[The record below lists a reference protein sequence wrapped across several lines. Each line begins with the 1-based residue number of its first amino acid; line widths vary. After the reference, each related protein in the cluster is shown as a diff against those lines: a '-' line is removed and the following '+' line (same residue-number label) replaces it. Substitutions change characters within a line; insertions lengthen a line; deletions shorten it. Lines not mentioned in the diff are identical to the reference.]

1 MIPRIDE
8 QVIQNNTMN
17 IKNYNSGTYKQQ
29 YRYKS
34 FSPSKINH
42 SFVWDDPEINT
53 MLEDATRAL
62 GELNAYT
69 MIVPNVDIF
78 IQMHITKE
86 ANTSSKIEG
95 TKTEIDE
102 VLVSK
107 DQIEP
112 EKRDDWQEVRNYVDA
127 INYGIDELERLP
139 ISNRLIKNIHAILL
153 QSVRGK
159 EKQPGEF
166 RRSQNWIGGTNLN
179 NAYFIPPHH
188 SEVDELMSDF
198 ELFLHNEDIKVPHLI
213 KIAIAHYQ
221 FETIHPFLDG
231 NGRIGRLLITLYLV
245 SNGLLKKPSLYLSDF
260 IERHKTTYYEKLT
273 LVREKNDLIEWVK
286 FFLEAVIT
294 TANSGVKTFEQIL
307 SLKQEIDTKMPT
319 FGKKAHNASKLVEYL
334 YQNPIINMTEISN
347 ELDISKS
354 TASSL
359 IKDFEKND
367 ILVEVTGYK
376 RNKHYM
382 FKKYLDIYS
391 SS

>member
-1 MIPRIDE
+1 
-8 QVIQNNTMN
+8 MN
-17 IKNYNSGTYKQQ
+17 LKNYKSGTYKQQ
-29 YRYKS
+29 YQYKS

-42 SFVWDDPEINT
+42 SFVWDDPQINI

-78 IQMHITKE
+78 IQMHIIKE

-102 VLVSK
+102 VLVAK
-107 DQIEP
+107 EQIDP
-112 EKRDDWQEVRNYVDA
+112 EKRDDWQEVRNYIEA
-127 INYGIDELERLP
+127 INYGIKELEKLP

-153 QSVRGK
+153 DSVRGK

-166 RRSQNWIGGTNLN
+166 RKSQNWIGGTNLN

-188 SEVDELMSDF
+188 SEIDELMSDF
-198 ELFLHNEDIKVPHLI
+198 ELFLHNEEIQVPHLI
-213 KIAIAHYQ
+213 KIPIAHYQ

-260 IERHKTTYYEKLT
+260 IERHKSTYYEKLT
-273 LVREKNDLIEWVK
+273 FVREKNDITNWIK
-286 FFLEAVIT
+286 FFLEAVIA
-294 TANSGVKTFEQIL
+294 TANNGVKTFEQIL
-307 SLKQEIDTKMPT
+307 KLKQEMDTQMLT
-319 FGKKAHNASKLVEYL
+319 FGKKAHNASKLLEYL
-334 YQNPIINMTEISN
+334 YQNPVVNMTEISKKLN
-347 ELDISKS
+347 IAKA
-354 TASSL
+354 TTSSL
-359 IKDFEKND
+359 IKDFENKN
-367 ILVEVTGYK
+367 ILFEFTGYK
-376 RNKHYM
+376 RNKHYI
-382 FKKYLDIYS
+382 FKTYLDIYS